1 LTDVI
6 ANRPYRFGPI
16 FSPFTGLM
24 ADVRENED
32 WHCLLLLLIL
42 ACFCHLASPI
52 DPYQQLPAA
61 KPGARCLQRSS
72 LVEDWNI
79 IVTIYQQGFRR
90 AMRALQNIG
99 PTDRTPYYNVLVMK
113 IDEPIVALETI
124 ERLTEERPALYD
136 AIARVAPAGVTFEF
150 QSPEGFKD
158 CTESFLLRLLPK
170 LVGRSVHVRLHRR
183 GSNLICGHGTERLFN
198 DFIVT
203 ETGKSGTAA
212 RITFSEPDAVIVIDT
227 VDDRAGIAMW
237 TDEDLARHRL
247 LRPD

>member
-1 LTDVI
+1 
-6 ANRPYRFGPI
+6 
-16 FSPFTGLM
+16 M
-24 ADVRENED
+24 
-32 WHCLLLLLIL
+32 L
-42 ACFCHLASPI
+42 AA
-52 DPYQQLPAA
+52 
-61 KPGARCLQRSS
+61 GS
-72 LVEDWNI
+72 LVKDWNI

-113 IDEPIVALETI
+113 VDEPIVALETI

-158 CTESFLLRLLPK
+158 CTKSFLLRLLPK

-183 GSNLICGHGTERLFN
+183 GSNLDLRTLEAERLFN

-237 TDEDLARHRL
+237 TDGCEAVYVTI
-247 LRPD
+247 